1 MNRTAYLLYLL
12 FCISFFLRFPE
23 RVDFLATARFDLLLM
38 AAMVLVA
45 ILGQTGQHE
54 NGKFSNTARV
64 ITGLV
69 LYVFLS
75 LPFVQWPGSVLHTN
89 TLIYLKVLVFFYF
102 SVMTLTTEKRLITFV
117 AVLLTCQVFRVLEP
131 MYLHVTDG
139 YWGSSTHLGGG
150 ELMLRLAGSPY
161 DTINPNGLAFVIVS
175 VLPFMHYLSISGGIR
190 IRLLSLVL
198 APILF
203 YALILTASRTGF
215 LAVIVILFGIFLKSH
230 RKVLMI
236 VLAGIAS
243 VGVFSQLSD
252 LQKERYLS
260 LTSSDVRGADTA
272 KGRIEGT
279 FDDFEIAMR
288 RPIFGHGLGT
298 SAEANFHATGVN
310 QLSHN
315 LYTEL
320 LQELGFVG
328 LVIFL
333 FYINTLIR
341 NYRDAL
347 RQFQASSATP
357 RRLIHLTH
365 AMQVWLLMNLMFS
378 LASYGLS
385 SYEWY
390 LFGGLSVV
398 LKRISDRYAIAPEIA
413 VVPARTYG

>member
-1 MNRTAYLLYLL
+1 MNRSAYILYLL
-12 FCISFFLRFPE
+12 FCTSFFLRFPE
-23 RVDFLATARFDLLLM
+23 RVDFLATMRFDLLLM
-38 AAMVLVA
+38 FAMVLSA
-45 ILGQTGQHE
+45 ISGKTHE
-54 NGKFSNTARV
+54 HRNGKLSNTAKV
-64 ITGLV
+64 ISCLV
-69 LYVFLS
+69 MYVFLT
-75 LPFVQWPGSVLHTN
+75 LPFVEWPGSVLHTN
-89 TLIYLKVLVFFYF
+89 TLIYLKVVMFFYF
-102 SVMTLTTEKRLITFV
+102 SVLTLTTEKRLMTFV
-117 AVLLTCQVFRVLEP
+117 SVLLTCQIFRVLEP
-131 MYLHVTDG
+131 MYLHVTEG

-150 ELMLRLAGSPY
+150 EQMPRLAGSPY

-175 VLPFMHYLSISGGIR
+175 VLPFMHYLSISGGTR
-190 IRLLSLVL
+190 IRLLSLAL

-215 LAVIVILFGIFLKSH
+215 LAVIVILFGIFLKSN
-230 RKVLMI
+230 RKLSMVLI
-236 VLAGIAS
+236 AGIAAL
-243 VGVFSQLSD
+243 VVYTQLSD

-279 FDDFEIAMR
+279 FEDFEVAMR

-320 LQELGFVG
+320 LQELGFLG
-328 LVIFL
+328 LIIFL
-333 FYINTLIR
+333 LYIKTMVTNF
-341 NYRDAL
+341 RDAL
-347 RQFQASSATP
+347 RQFQASKTTP
-357 RRLIHLTH
+357 PQLIHLTH

-398 LKRISDRYAIAPEIA
+398 LKRISDRY
-413 VVPARTYG
+413 VPASANVGVEARVYG